1 MNVAEY
7 EAMYRVED
15 TLWWYVGMRH
25 IAERILDGRLGVASR
40 PLRLLDAGCGTGGN
54 VRWLERFGTTFGIDL
69 SPHAIQFCT
78 ERGLRRIACASVLAL
93 PFPADTFD
101 LVTSFDVIYHLD
113 VRDDVAALAEMRR
126 VLRPGGYLLVRVP
139 ALEQLRSEHDAAVH
153 TRQRYTLGELRR
165 KASAAGLAVERA
177 SYANTFLFPLAAA
190 ARLAR
195 SAGKKGKVGWE
206 RSDGSPV
213 SPGRRRRTKD
223 EGRTGCERSDVHP
236 VHPWIN
242 ALFLAVM
249 RAEAG
254 VVGRWDLPVGLSAL
268 VLARKPEGAG
278 ECGPGAGRIEPA
290 HGSREGEQAA

>member
-1 MNVAEY
+1 MNVTEY
-7 EAMYRVED
+7 EAMYHVED

-25 IAERILDGRLGVASR
+25 IAERVLGGRLGGATR

-69 SPHAIQFCT
+69 SPHAIHFCA
-78 ERGLRRIACASVLAL
+78 ERGLRRIARASVLTL
-93 PFPADTFD
+93 PFPAASFD

-113 VRDDVAALAEMRR
+113 VRDDVAALAEMQR

-165 KASAAGLAVERA
+165 KVGAAGLAVERA

-195 SAGKKGKVGWE
+195 TA
-206 RSDGSPV
+206 
-213 SPGRRRRTKD
+213 GRRSRAEAPAGDRR
-223 EGRTGCERSDVHP
+223 ERSDVHS

-249 RAEAG
+249 RTEAE
-254 VVGRWDLPVGLSAL
+254 VIGRWDLPVGLSAL
-268 VLARKPEGAG
+268 VLARKPEPGG
-278 ECGPGAGRIEPA
+278 ERSPGAGPSEPP
-290 HGSREGEQAA
+290 GIDRYRERAA